1 MTTEC
6 LAQLCELVDPEQ
18 IRQGSA
24 IDSSYQKDWSNTP
37 ATCPL
42 AVIFP
47 HSTQQLAA
55 IVKVCAQFSQPII
68 PQGGR
73 TGLTGAAT
81 PYSDSICISLEKL
94 NSIVEVDTKANS
106 ITVGA
111 GVLLQQ
117 VQEAAQQHER
127 YYPVDFGARGSCQIG
142 GVLATNAGGN
152 NVIRYGMARETVL
165 GLEVV
170 TAQGDILDLNNKMI
184 KNNAGYDLKQLF
196 IGSEGTLGFITQATL
211 KLTSVPG
218 EARTALCAMSNYQNG
233 VDLLRQLQ
241 SHLGQSI
248 HAFEMMWLDFYSM
261 SCDWSCPSNPPVD
274 LDYPLY
280 VLIECRDCSE
290 DAFNAALES
299 AFESELIQDA
309 AIAASL
315 KDREKLW
322 AIREATTEFPI
333 KLAPINFDISLPI
346 GDIDRFVQECTAKI
360 TSRWPDA
367 MVVNF
372 GHIGDSNLHLTI
384 DKNSADGIDELEAD
398 KLVYQCVEQYQG
410 SISAEHGIGTLK
422 RDFLHH
428 SVSPQSIELMRTIK
442 QALDPK
448 NILNPGKLIPSQTI
462 AR

>member
-1 MTTEC
+1 MAIEC
-6 LAQLCELVDPEQ
+6 LQELCKLVYPEQ
-18 IRQGSA
+18 IRQGQA
-24 IDSSYQKDWSNTP
+24 IDSSYQKDWSSTP

-47 HSTQQLAA
+47 HSTEQLAA
-55 IVKVCAQFSQPII
+55 IVKVCAKFSQPII

-211 KLTSVPG
+211 KLASVPG

-261 SCDWSCPSNPPVD
+261 SCDWSCSSNPPVD

-360 TSRWPDA
+360 KSRWPNA
-367 MVVNF
+367 VVVNF

-384 DKNSADGIDELEAD
+384 DKNSAEGIDELEAD

-428 SVSPQSIELMRTIK
+428 SVSQQSIELMRTIK

-448 NILNPGKLIPSQTI
+448 NILNPGKLIPK
-462 AR
+462 